1 LHIAQLKNQSIGVNV
16 KPKLYR
22 ERRTSIMKRTDL
34 ESPANLASP
43 EEVAKFT
50 ETLARLFSIQQKEQA
65 EQRKAATV
73 MNRIKNI
80 QVQVQQLQSK
90 VHALSFDLT
99 DHQTEIQ
106 RFQREIIEI
115 KKAKWNLTKEQAEE
129 ATAMLL
135 RLRNS

>member
-1 LHIAQLKNQSIGVNV
+1 LHIAQLKNQLIGVNAN
-16 KPKLYR
+16 PKLYR
-22 ERRTSIMKRTDL
+22 KRRTSIMKRTDL
-34 ESPANLASP
+34 ESPANLASS

-80 QVQVQQLQSK
+80 QAQVQQLQSK
-90 VHALSFDLT
+90 VHALSFDLA
-99 DHQTEIQ
+99 DHQMEIHHL
-106 RFQREIIEI
+106 QREIVEI

>member
-1 LHIAQLKNQSIGVNV
+1 LHIAQLKDQSIGVNAN
-16 KPKLYR
+16 PKLYR
-22 ERRTSIMKRTDL
+22 KRRIILMKSPDL
-34 ESPANLASP
+34 ESPALASS
-43 EEVAKFT
+43 EEIAKFT

-80 QVQVQQLQSK
+80 QAQVQQLQSK
-90 VHALSFDLT
+90 VHALSFDLA
-99 DHQTEIQ
+99 DHQMEIHH
-106 RFQREIIEI
+106 FQREIIEI

>member
-1 LHIAQLKNQSIGVNV
+1 
-16 KPKLYR
+16 
-22 ERRTSIMKRTDL
+22 MKSPDL
-34 ESPANLASP
+34 ESPASASS

-80 QVQVQQLQSK
+80 QAQVQQLQSK